1 MFTFHCYI
9 FYPAFLCSFW
19 HNFPSAW
26 KLLYHFFYH
35 RSDDEFFSGFIWL
48 EIPSLHS
55 HLNRHFLLVY
65 SFFYPFYYFSD
76 IISLFYVFFPFGYF
90 KIFFVHLVFQLDYDM
105 YLSTLGCIA
114 LLELVAR
121 YLSYN
126 IASTFFYV
134 TPNTCILCAFSM
146 IHMSLVMFSVFPF
159 IFFFKLQTRY
169 FLLIYLLVCLFL
181 LLCCPSS
188 LAFVSCR
195 IPTLLFF
202 LKNRFLVP

>member
-1 MFTFHCYI
+1 M
-9 FYPAFLCSFW
+9 
-19 HNFPSAW
+19 
-26 KLLYHFFYH
+26 
-35 RSDDEFFSGFIWL
+35 
-48 EIPSLHS
+48 
-55 HLNRHFLLVY
+55 
-65 SFFYPFYYFSD
+65 
-76 IISLFYVFFPFGYF
+76 
-90 KIFFVHLVFQLDYDM
+90 HLVFQLDYDM

-181 LLCCPSS
+181 LLCCPPVLLLLVAEYLLYSFFEKWIFSS
-188 LAFVSCR
+188 LGNS
-195 IPTLLFF
+195 IF
-202 LKNRFLVP
+202 LSTTFLDVLIIII